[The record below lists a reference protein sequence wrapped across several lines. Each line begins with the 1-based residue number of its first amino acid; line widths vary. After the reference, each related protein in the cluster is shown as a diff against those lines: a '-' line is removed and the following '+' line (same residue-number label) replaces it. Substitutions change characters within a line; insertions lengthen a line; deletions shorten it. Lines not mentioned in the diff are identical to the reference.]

1 MATIQEKI
9 KGGKIVSFKIKVC
22 LGRDSNGKQKGVFM
36 SYNSDLSPVSDG
48 KTFVLNDGEFF
59 LYIETVENGYDY
71 TIYHANYS
79 ECDSGIL
86 EEPDLP
92 ISEAVAIVIQRFEA
106 MHHS

>member
-1 MATIQEKI
+1 MKEKE
-9 KGGKIVSFKIKVC
+9 
-22 LGRDSNGKQKGVFM
+22 GVFV
-36 SYNSDLSPVSDG
+36 SHNSDLSPVSDG

-86 EEPDLP
+86 EDPGLS
-92 ISEAVAIVIQRFEA
+92 ISEAMSIVVQRFES
-106 MHHS
+106 MHYSRFDVSIR